1 MIKPKEHDEKF
12 NQIIQELRALRKDI
26 SDIKTYIERTLL
38 ALQEEARGII
48 QHKLKK
54 AGIPIKLKPLITP
67 HLEISIY
74 GATEDTCII
83 GEVSTRTGTRIINAL
98 NKKIDELQRKHPEY
112 LRPKIIKAIYTLWA
126 TDEAIEKAAQE
137 GIWLIKATGE
147 LTPLKIINSTKK

>member
-26 SDIKTYIERTLL
+26 SEIKAYIERTLL

-54 AGIPIKLKPLITP
+54 AGIPIKPKPLITP
-67 HLEISIY
+67 HLEINIY

-83 GEVSTRTGTRIINAL
+83 GEVST
-98 NKKIDELQRKHPEY
+98 
-112 LRPKIIKAIYTLWA
+112 
-126 TDEAIEKAAQE
+126 
-137 GIWLIKATGE
+137 
-147 LTPLKIINSTKK
+147 